1 MKARLC
7 FVPTAVLMLALLANH
22 SAAAQPYPDKSV
34 RVIVP
39 FPAGG
44 ATDATGRILADELTA
59 RFKQS
64 FIPDNRPG
72 AAGAIGIDQ
81 VAKSKPDGY
90 TLGVSGVGPTAIFP
104 ALDPKL
110 SYNPARD
117 LDVIAGLSAVD
128 LIFIARNSF
137 GPGDMKQLIKYA
149 QDNPGKVT
157 YGTAGVAG
165 PAQLQAESMALSAN
179 IKLLHIPFSGDAPA
193 IQAVLSGD
201 VDVAFVGVASA
212 INFVSSGQVKA
223 LGVGSPERLKALPN
237 VGTVVEQT
245 GFKDFTGYTW
255 NVLVVPK
262 GTPKEISDR
271 LNKALNEIAAK
282 PEVIDKLSNLGLR
295 VMPGNAQEISD
306 FVAGEAARYRR
317 IIELTGI
324 KRE

>member
-1 MKARLC
+1 MKAGLC
-7 FVPTAVLMLALLANH
+7 LAA
-22 SAAAQPYPDKSV
+22 SAAMTLVALASYPVSAQTYPDKPV

-44 ATDATGRILADELTA
+44 ATDATARILADELTT

-64 FIPDNRPG
+64 FIPENRPG

-81 VAKSKPDGY
+81 VAKSKHDGY
-90 TLGVSGVGPTAIFP
+90 TVGVSGVGPTAIFP

-110 SYNPARD
+110 SYSPSRD

-137 GPGDMKQLIKYA
+137 GPGDMKQLIKHA

-179 IKLLHIPFSGDAPA
+179 IKMLHVPFSGDAPA

-212 INFVSSGQVKA
+212 VNFVTSGQVKA
-223 LGVGSPERLKALPN
+223 LGAGSPERLKALPN

-262 GTPKEISDR
+262 GTPKEISDK

-282 PEVIDKLSNLGLR
+282 PEVIEKLSNLGLR
-295 VMPGNAQEISD
+295 TMPGNAQTISD
-306 FVAGEAARYRR
+306 FVAGEAARYRQ
-317 IIELTGI
+317 IIQQTGI

>member
-1 MKARLC
+1 MTVRRC
-7 FVPTAVLMLALLANH
+7 FAAVATVMLVVLATH
-22 SAAAQPYPDKSV
+22 PVSAQSYPDKSV

-44 ATDATGRILADELTA
+44 ATDATARILADELTA
-59 RFKQS
+59 RLKQS

-179 IKLLHIPFSGDAPA
+179 IKMLHVPFSGDAPA

-212 INFVSSGQVKA
+212 VNFVTSGQVKG
-223 LGVGSPERLKALPN
+223 LGAGSPERLKALPN
-237 VGTVVEQT
+237 LGTVVEQT

-262 GTPKEISDR
+262 GTPKQISDS
-271 LNKALNEIAAK
+271 LNKALNDIAAK
-282 PEVIDKLSNLGLR
+282 PEVIEKLNNLGLR
-295 VMPGNAQEISD
+295 TMPGDAQTISD

-317 IIELTGI
+317 ILELTGI